1 MATLPHDEIIAGS
14 SGDRESFMQ
23 INVTYDIDPNVAP
36 PPAGFFTTVQ
46 HAVDVLDAAFTNNV
60 TMNVVVG
67 WNLFKGH
74 HVANTSDDGIN
85 LYTPLTYSYSD
96 IKAALLASATS
107 PAQQAAYATL
117 PAVDPSSGLPFEL
130 PSAEA
135 KALGL
140 PIPAGTDTTDSWVGV
155 NPNVN
160 WSYDPAHAPGPG
172 QFDLVGLIEHEIT
185 ESMGRNSY
193 LDTLS
198 PDTGLAVFGIEDL
211 FRYSA
216 SGVRQ
221 LTSGAPGST
230 GYFSIDN
237 GATKL
242 GVWNNDANAGDLGDW
257 NTVPDYNGPGPHGQ
271 DSFDNNGAVAVYQP
285 LTQTDLTLMQI
296 LGWDPS
302 APQNIV
308 INGETYFIDATH
320 PTVSGLTIEPGGTV
334 DMAACGQLTGGLSF
348 DGPGGLFVLEAA
360 NAPNS
365 VIKGFVA
372 GDTIDFTGAPVGAHP
387 TVNLLSGNVLEI
399 VEHNTTYDFKL
410 DPNQDF
416 FGRTFHVTGDGHGGT
431 LIFIDPGV
439 QSVTTSGPGITA
451 GSGDLDAGH
460 TVTFNVTMNEPI
472 DVDTTGG
479 VPTLSLNDNGVATY
493 SGGSGT
499 NVLTFTYTVA
509 AGENTPDLAVNA
521 FNLNGAT
528 AQDANGHNA
537 VFPAA
542 PVNPAGTLQIDTTP
556 PQVTTVAGP
565 APGST
570 GPTFVFSFNEPVQA
584 SSGATLL
591 NGALSID
598 TAATAALHD
607 QTKLA
612 FDFNAAPNPATSYS
626 EGVTDLAGNPVTPG
640 AAPSVPIMGG
650 YILTVGD
657 SHTSPNADAPAGHD
671 FHLLN

>member
-1 MATLPHDEIIAGS
+1 MITQSEAAEP
-14 SGDRESFMQ
+14 FMQ

-46 HAVDVLDAAFTNNV
+46 YAVDILDAAFTNNV

-74 HVANTSDDGIN
+74 HVAGTGDDGIN

-96 IKAALLASATS
+96 IKAALLANATS

-117 PAVDPSSGLPFEL
+117 PASDPTGGVPFEL

-140 PIPAGTDTTDSWVGV
+140 PIPAGTNSTDSWVGV

-160 WSYDPAHAPGPG
+160 WSYDPSHAPGPN
-172 QFDLVGLIEHEIT
+172 QVDLVGLIEHEIT

-193 LDTLS
+193 LDTIS
-198 PDTGLAVFGIEDL
+198 PDTGLAVFGIEDM

-216 SGVRQ
+216 AGVRQ
-221 LTSGAPGST
+221 LASGAPDST

-237 GATKL
+237 GAHKL
-242 GVWNNDANAGDLGDW
+242 GIWNNDANAGDLGDW
-257 NTVPDYNGPGPHGQ
+257 NTDPTYQGPGPHGE
-271 DSFDNNGAVAVYQP
+271 DSFDNAGDNGVYQP

-296 LGWDPS
+296 LGWDPL

-308 INGETYFIDATH
+308 INGETFYIDATH
-320 PTVSGLTIEPGGTV
+320 PSVSSLTIEPGGTV
-334 DMAACGQLTGGLSF
+334 DMAAGGQLTGGLSF

-360 NAPNS
+360 SAPNA

-387 TVNLLSGNVLEI
+387 TVTLLSGNVLEI

-416 FGRTFHVTGDGHGGT
+416 SGQTFHVTGDGHGGT
-431 LIFIDPGV
+431 LIFIDPAV
-439 QSVTTSGPGITA
+439 QSVTTSGPGISA
-451 GSGDLDAGH
+451 GTGDLNAGH
-460 TVTFNVTMNEPI
+460 SVTFNVTMNEAV
-472 DVDTTGG
+472 DVDTTNG

-499 NVLTFTYTVA
+499 NLLTFSYTVA
-509 AGENTPDLAVNA
+509 AGENTPDLAINA

-528 AQDANGHNA
+528 AQDANGHAADFSAA
-537 VFPAA
+537 V
-542 PVNPAGTLQIDTTP
+542 VNPAGTLQIDTTP
-556 PQVTTVAGP
+556 PLVTAVAGP
-565 APGST
+565 APGPA
-570 GPTFVFSFNEPVQA
+570 GPSWVFSFNEPVQA
-584 SSGATLL
+584 TSGATLF
-591 NGALSID
+591 NGSLTID
-598 TAATAALHD
+598 AAATAALHD
-607 QTKLA
+607 QTKLV

-626 EGVTDLAGNPVTPG
+626 EGVIDLANNPATPG
-640 AAPSVPIMGG
+640 AAPTLPILGG
-650 YILTVGD
+650 YVLSADT
-657 SHTSPNADAPAGHD
+657 SHTLPNAAAPAVHD
-671 FHLLN
+671 FHLLI